1 MAAWTNM
8 MRAERLAPRTI
19 SFYKE
24 TITAVAH
31 ILAANGRPVL
41 PRKIL
46 PCDVEFLLDYF
57 SANDYAV
64 QTRKGYIQ
72 ALKKWCSS
80 FDAPVIKH
88 WPTVRYPHDKRPNV
102 DWLSPDQARML
113 MQHPM
118 TTVQRTVIHCE
129 LNLGMR
135 HVEVIRLKLSEIAV
149 KGGVENI

>member
-88 WPTVRYPHDKRPNV
+88 WPTVRYPRLGGPG
-102 DWLSPDQARML
+102 
-113 MQHPM
+113 
-118 TTVQRTVIHCE
+118 
-129 LNLGMR
+129 LNLAD
-135 HVEVIRLKLSEIAV
+135 VIFGTIDILHEWVFQFDYLN
-149 KGGVENI
+149 GDC